1 MAKNPTDFAQQNTER
16 AVQVT
21 NYGMNWMLE
30 IAEQNLNQSK
40 AALEGLLMITRK
52 AVDGIDHQASVVR
65 ERSLLLAEETLSNT
79 FDFAQKLVRMREPQE
94 LAQLQSE
101 FVSRQAQAL
110 EIKPRNLGRPWRREP
125 TTWRRPRCGRRPKR
139 RVGNPKPRDEL
150 LNLGP
155 RRHAS
160 WPGHSARRRR
170 A

>member
-101 FVSRQAQAL
+101 FVSRQAQV
-110 EIKPRNLGRPWRREP
+110 LGDQTNELGQSMMQGANEVAN
-125 TTWRRPRCGRRPKR
+125 TTMQG
-139 RVGNPKPRDEL
+139 VAE
-150 LNLGP
+150 
-155 RRHAS
+155 S
-160 WPGHSARRRR
+160 SRRRSE
-170 A
+170 AA